1 MSLMFNGIGASRGIA
16 IGAVHL
22 LQRDRI
28 EIVEVAIPK
37 SRLEAEVARFECAVA
52 TSRGELQGTLERV
65 KDNCPED
72 IRSFIETHLLMLA
85 DPALGERPAEMI
97 REQRCNAE
105 WALKQ
110 QRDALVKVFESM
122 DDPYL
127 RTRRDDVDHVVQ
139 SILRA
144 LHQIDVE
151 DGAAEG
157 AEAALPDWRGKIV
170 IADELT
176 PADTVLM
183 QHQGVAG
190 FATESGG
197 QLSHTAI
204 LARSLGIPAV
214 LGVHSLR
221 RYLRQGEEVVI
232 DGKAGMLLASPSEDA
247 VTHYRRRQRELKKR
261 QKALARLRDAPS
273 VTLCGEP
280 ITLQANIEVEEDIR
294 ALRRSRAAGVGLYR
308 TEFMYMNRSV
318 PPDEDE
324 HYKTYLRV
332 VRALKGAPLTIRTV
346 DLGADKETGQ
356 ERGPLAHNPA
366 LGLRGIR
373 RCLSEPAM
381 FIPQLRAILRAAAKG
396 PVNLMFPMITSINEV
411 HQSLA
416 LVEQIRGDLRR
427 ERLKFGDD
435 TALRIGG
442 MIEVP
447 AAAVC
452 ADEFAD
458 ALDFLSIGTNDL
470 IQYTLAIDRV
480 DDQVNYLYDP
490 LHPAVLQLI
499 RDTIR
504 AGERAGIPVSLCGEM
519 AAEPRYV
526 RLLLALGL
534 RNFSMP
540 PNLLLEI
547 KSAVNATRLDT
558 LTGHAEAVLTC
569 NNPQV
574 QQELLDALNA
584 LVDDEAAGEGGEATG
599 KGAINTAG

>member
-1 MSLMFNGIGASRGIA
+1 VSLMFNGIGASRGIA
-16 IGAVHL
+16 IGPVHL

-28 EIVEVAIPK
+28 EIVEAAIPK
-37 SRLEAEVARFECAVA
+37 MRVEDEVARFERAVA
-52 TSRGELQGTLERV
+52 ASRGELQATLEQV

-85 DPALGERPAEMI
+85 DPALDERPVEMI

-110 QRDALVKVFESM
+110 QRDALVEVFDSM

-144 LHQIDVE
+144 LHQIDVD
-151 DGAAEG
+151 DGRAEG
-157 AEAALPDWRGKIV
+157 ADAALPDWRGKV
-170 IADELT
+170 VVADDLT

-221 RYLRQGEEVVI
+221 RYLRQGEEVVV
-232 DGKAGMLLASPSEDA
+232 DGKAGMLLASPDEDA
-247 VTHYRRRQRELKKR
+247 VAHYRRRQRELKKR

-308 TEFMYMNRSV
+308 TEFMYMNRSE

-346 DLGADKETGQ
+346 DLGADKEVDH

-373 RCLSEPAM
+373 RCLNEPAM
-381 FIPQLRAILRAAAKG
+381 FIPQLRAILRASAKG
-396 PVNLMFPMITSINEV
+396 PINLMFPMLTNISEV

-427 ERLKFGDD
+427 ERLKFGDES
-435 TALRIGG
+435 ALRIGG

-447 AAAVC
+447 AAAIC
-452 ADEFAD
+452 ADEFAA

-470 IQYTLAIDRV
+470 IQYALAIDRV

-490 LHPAVLQLI
+490 LHPAVLRLI
-499 RDTIR
+499 RGTIR
-504 AGERAGIPVSLCGEM
+504 AGQRAGIPVSLCGEM
-519 AAEPRYV
+519 ASDPRYV

-547 KSAVNATRLDT
+547 KSVVNATRLAS
-558 LTGHAEAVLTC
+558 LTEGAEAVFDSKDS
-569 NNPQV
+569 QA
-574 QQELLDALNA
+574 QQELLDELNA
-584 LVDDEAAGEGGEATG
+584 IDDEQAAEGEAAGSGSAAATV
-599 KGAINTAG
+599 AG